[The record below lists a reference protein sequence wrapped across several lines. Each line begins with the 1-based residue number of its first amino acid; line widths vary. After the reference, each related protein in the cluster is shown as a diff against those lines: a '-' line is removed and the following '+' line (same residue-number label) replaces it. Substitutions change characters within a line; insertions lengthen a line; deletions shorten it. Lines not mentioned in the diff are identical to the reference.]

1 MAIKVETL
9 YVDIEVD
16 SAGAN
21 KGIAALGN
29 VSKKAESSI
38 SGLAKSLVGANLASR
53 AITASARATIKFF
66 SDAEKAAS
74 DAEETL
80 GKFNVVY
87 GSLSDISSNVAKQ
100 LQEDFDLA
108 GSAAEK
114 LLGDTGD
121 LLTGFGFTQEAALDM
136 SEQVARLGLDLA
148 SFTNYAGGSE
158 GAVQALTKALLGETE
173 QAKSLGI
180 VIRQNSTE
188 FRAMVSQL
196 MATQG
201 LTEQQAKAQAVL
213 NTALQQ
219 SKNAIGDYD
228 RTSDSAANTTKRL
241 AAAYDTLSI
250 EVGKSVSR
258 TLTPLRDVLADIL
271 SNMAEAIAKA
281 NEFTDASR
289 AANAGIA
296 TLEQELILAQ
306 VSLDS
311 ANRSI
316 GQLTNMTGP
325 YIKVTLDAAEAS
337 KIAAEATIER
347 VKNELAELKKLSN
360 AKEVEAETSAAEI
373 RAIEERQAVADAAY
387 AAMRDGIK
395 KIIESEKLAIA
406 LNDDYNAT
414 LEKRELL
421 TNVTN
426 GLIKSGFDYESGA
439 IQYLISLYGD
449 LLEASTIA
457 AEDGAA
463 ENIRWAQAQADE
475 VKLLQDAQIAAN
487 QARYDANMAM
497 YAAEAQAEKD
507 AFDQKMAN
515 MAATAIMFGNMGA
528 AFGNYIQSQID
539 GEEELSKEKRA
550 KLLQAFAWQKAAQT
564 GQAIA
569 SAAGAITRQFAD
581 LPIWLAIPSAVA
593 VAAATATQ
601 IAAITSQKPGFATG
615 SSPSGYVVPP
625 GYEGDNY
632 PVKAK
637 SGERV
642 TVSNGDSGD
651 MVQVVVMLD
660 SSVLASTTTRLIRDR
675 KIIIKTEDVA

>member
-21 KGIAALGN
+21 KGIKALGQT
-29 VSKKAESSI
+29 SKKAESSI
-38 SGLAKSLVGANLASR
+38 KGLATSLIGANLAAR
-53 AITASARATIKFF
+53 AITASARATLKFF
-66 SDAEKAAS
+66 KDSSRLAS
-74 DAEETL
+74 EAEETISLFNAVYRDL
-80 GKFNVVY
+80 GITSAKTAEQLKDDFN
-87 GSLSDISSNVAKQ
+87 
-100 LQEDFDLA
+100 LA
-108 GSAAEK
+108 TGAAEE
-114 LLGDTGD
+114 LLGGTGD
-121 LLTGFGFTQEAALDM
+121 LLTGFGFTQEAALEM
-136 SEQVARLGLDLA
+136 SEKVARLGLDLA

-158 GAVQALTKALLGETE
+158 GAVKALTKALLGETE
-173 QAKSLGI
+173 QAKGLNI
-180 VIRQNSTE
+180 VIRQNSKE
-188 FRAMVSQL
+188 FRASVSAI
-196 MATQG
+196 MAATG
-201 LTEQQAKAQAVL
+201 ATEQQAKAQAIL
-213 NTALQQ
+213 KTATEQ
-219 SKNAIGDYD
+219 SKNAIGDYAN
-228 RTSDSAANTTKRL
+228 TADSTENTTKRL
-241 AAAYDTLSI
+241 EAAYKSLGI
-250 EVGKSVSR
+250 EVGKTVNKR
-258 TLTPLRDVLADIL
+258 LTPLKAVVADIL
-271 SNMAEAIAKA
+271 ALMAETEAAANLWSEADKANAKGQADLNQQLILKQKALEGINDSLVNTTHSTAGWAKFALDAAKERKPILEAEIALLKKEIEAYNASTTATQKATAKA
-281 NEFTDASR
+281 NDEAK
-289 AANAGIA
+289 AIA
-296 TLEQELILAQ
+296 
-306 VSLDS
+306 D
-311 ANRSI
+311 
-316 GQLTNMTGP
+316 
-325 YIKVTLDAAEAS
+325 
-337 KIAAEATIER
+337 
-347 VKNELAELKKLSN
+347 
-360 AKEVEAETSAAEI
+360 
-373 RAIEERQAVADAAY
+373 RQAIADEAY
-387 AAMRDGIK
+387 AAMADGIRE
-395 KIIESEKLAIA
+395 IDKLQTLSLI
-406 LNDDYNAT
+406 LGEEYNAQ
-414 LEKRELL
+414 LEKRKLL
-421 TNVTN
+421 SEVTQ
-426 GLIKSGFDYESGA
+426 GLISEGFEAEGA
-439 IQYLISLYGD
+439 SVRYLIALYGE

-475 VKLLQDAQIAAN
+475 VKLLQDAQTVAN

-515 MAATAIMFGNMGA
+515 MAATATMFGNMGA